1 MTGAGFTANLL
12 KRFYLRERR
21 DAVEADVLGF
31 RMKLEPAECID
42 GGLLFYPHLYEH
54 HEIAFLKRNLRSG
67 DVFLDIGANIGF
79 YSLIASPIVGN
90 QGMVLAIEADPYNYQ
105 KLIMNLKVN
114 NIENVQ
120 ALNVGV
126 SDKEEILRLG
136 LNVTGNRGGNSF
148 LSTSKHGIHVNC
160 HPLSALLKN
169 NHIEKIG
176 GAKFDIEGF
185 EFRVLDGFF
194 NDADHSL
201 YPNFIIIEQ
210 NPEFKEKAGGNAI
223 DLLMGKGYHIER
235 AGKLNCIMALSK

>member
-1 MTGAGFTANLL
+1 
-12 KRFYLRERR
+12 
-21 DAVEADVLGF
+21 
-31 RMKLEPAECID
+31 
-42 GGLLFYPHLYEH
+42 
-54 HEIAFLKRNLRSG
+54 
-67 DVFLDIGANIGF
+67 
-79 YSLIASPIVGN
+79 
-90 QGMVLAIEADPYNYQ
+90 
-105 KLIMNLKVN
+105 
-114 NIENVQ
+114 
-120 ALNVGV
+120 
-126 SDKEEILRLG
+126 
-136 LNVTGNRGGNSF
+136 
-148 LSTSKHGIHVNC
+148 
-160 HPLSALLKN
+160 LKN